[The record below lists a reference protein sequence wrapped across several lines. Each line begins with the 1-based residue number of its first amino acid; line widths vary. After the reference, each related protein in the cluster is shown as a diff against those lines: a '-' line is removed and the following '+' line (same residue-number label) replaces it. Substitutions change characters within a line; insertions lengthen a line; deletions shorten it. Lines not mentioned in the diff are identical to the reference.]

1 VRSLDASLLLFA
13 SLLVSTSGVACSGAG
28 DDTATGDDQNQTA
41 ALSCAL
47 APACAAAPFAAP
59 PHRAW
64 RHAVKSRVDVAVG
77 TANHRGRDLFV
88 NPGAP
93 QTVIGKMAYGIV
105 DKDLEDEEVD
115 VYVQRDC
122 GDAWQLLGTTVTTG
136 ENGPHPTVEGVDDS
150 QGRVYFEIP
159 ESRRLGPGR
168 HRIRLVVA
176 GDGTSTDLFLDIVP
190 PKTPFFLSDVDGT
203 LTSSENIEFLKL
215 LEGELPDT
223 HPGAP
228 EALRALAAKGYRPM
242 YLTARPEWLVQRTR
256 DFLDKHGFPPGIVHT
271 STSLVGAGF
280 GASAATFKTGELGML
295 AGKGLVPTFAFGNMP
310 SDSDAYGTANVQPP
324 DHRIFYQISGA
335 FTGRR
340 IDAYTELVP
349 GFEALPGACR

>member
-1 VRSLDASLLLFA
+1 VRTLGASLLLSLAA
-13 SLLVSTSGVACSGAG
+13 SVMACSAAG
-28 DDTATGDDQNQTA
+28 DDAVTGDDQNQT
-41 ALSCAL
+41 SAL
-47 APACAAAPFAAP
+47 ACLPSPACAVAPFTPP
-59 PHRAW
+59 PHRDW
-64 RHAVKSRVDVAVG
+64 RHAVKSRVDVAAG
-77 TANHRGRDLFV
+77 SAHHRGRDLFV
-88 NPGAP
+88 NPGAK
-93 QTVIGKMAYGIV
+93 QTIIGKIAYGII

-122 GDAWQLLGTTVTTG
+122 GGAWELLGTTITTG
-136 ENGPHPTVEGVDDS
+136 ENGAHATVEGVDDGG
-150 QGRVYFEIP
+150 GRVYFEIP
-159 ESRRLGPGR
+159 TDRHLGPGK

-176 GDGTSTDLFLDIVP
+176 GDGTSTDLFFDVVP
-190 PKTPFFLSDVDGT
+190 PKTPIFISDVDGT
-203 LTSSENIEFLKL
+203 LTSSENVEFLKL

-280 GASAATFKTGELGML
+280 GASAATFKSGELAML
-295 AGKGLVPTFAFGNMP
+295 AQKGLVPAFAFGNMP
-310 SDSDAYGTANVQPP
+310 SDSDAYGGANVQPA

-340 IDAYTELVP
+340 IESYTELVP
-349 GFEALPGACR
+349 GFEALPGACH